1 MKKFALLLVL
11 FSSFLWAIPAPDD
24 YPVKVHVTSSHV
36 DLLPYHGW
44 DDFIG
49 RRDIL
54 PLRGTRINANGYSYG
69 LPP

>member
-11 FSSFLWAIPAPDD
+11 FSSFPWAAPAPDD
-24 YPVKVHVTSSHV
+24 YPVKVHVASSLV
-36 DLLPYHGW
+36 NLLPCNGW

-54 PLRGTRINANGYSYG
+54 PLRGTRMNANGSS
-69 LPP
+69 